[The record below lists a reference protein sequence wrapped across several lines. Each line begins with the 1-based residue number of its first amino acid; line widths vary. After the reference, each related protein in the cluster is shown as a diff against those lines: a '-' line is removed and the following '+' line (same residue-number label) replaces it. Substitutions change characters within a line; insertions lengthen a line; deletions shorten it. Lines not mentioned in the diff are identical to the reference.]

1 MNDVDSTLTTRTTSI
16 RTRAR
21 STLLRGLAVLALLL
35 ALLAI
40 PALTPTDASAQR
52 MSERGAIRACSNAG
66 GRIFYDFTS
75 MGDLGSWSM
84 MCFLPSGNS
93 FTCVPYATTGPYNV
107 GCG

>member
-1 MNDVDSTLTTRTTSI
+1 MSDIDTTLPTESR
-16 RTRAR
+16 RTRAKAR
-21 STLLRGLAVLALLL
+21 LLRALAVLSLLL

-52 MSERGAIRACSNAG
+52 MSERGAVRACSNAG
-66 GRIFYDFTS
+66 GRVFYDFTS